1 VSESFAAKLKL
12 NLLRPKA
19 EVIEGDLFLVVGLGN
34 PGREY
39 QETRHNAGFMVIDRL
54 AADAGASLTR
64 VQHKALVAQAILEE
78 KKVVLAK
85 PQTYMNLSG
94 EAVSGLARFYKI
106 PPERILVVHDDLD
119 LPFGMLRMRASGSS
133 AGQKGMLS
141 ILTRMG
147 TEDIPR
153 LRFGIGRPSGSKQ
166 GANYVLKPFNPQERK
181 EMDYMVAQAT
191 DAVRCFLREGVE
203 SAMNKYNRMQ
213 LEG

>member
-19 EVIEGDLFLVVGLGN
+19 EVNDGDLFLVVGLGN

-64 VQHKALVAQAILEE
+64 VQHKALVAQATLEE

-94 EAVSGLARFYKI
+94 EAVSSLARFYKI

-203 SAMNKYNRMQ
+203 SAMNKFNRMQ